1 MTISISRR
9 AVAAYGV
16 LTVGALATLLPFVW
30 IILTSFKY
38 LRDIRVG
45 GLSFTPTLTN
55 YRNLFSE
62 DTQFL
67 HFITNSVIVAVIAT
81 TLAVVAGVPA
91 AYSLAR
97 FRWPGAVTAGL
108 LGWILVVHA
117 IPPVTL
123 SAPLFVLVR
132 ELGLYDR
139 LLGLALVHVILGAPL
154 VVWLMRGF
162 FADLPKEIEE
172 ASRVD
177 GATRMQTFMQVALP
191 LVGPGI
197 ATSAMLAF
205 MVSWNEF
212 LFAVTLTASSKSQ
225 TIPVGLALQA
235 QEYVVRYGLM
245 SAGAVVATIP
255 AVLFV
260 AFGQRRL
267 VQGLTLGALKG

>member
-1 MTISISRR
+1 LI
-9 AVAAYGV
+9 
-16 LTVGALATLLPFVW
+16 
-30 IILTSFKY
+30 
-38 LRDIRVG
+38 
-45 GLSFTPTLTN
+45 
-55 YRNLFSE
+55 
-62 DTQFL
+62 
-67 HFITNSVIVAVIAT
+67 
-81 TLAVVAGVPA
+81 
-91 AYSLAR
+91 
-97 FRWPGAVTAGL
+97 
-108 LGWILVVHA
+108 VHA